1 MHSQLENLVV
11 WKIISIFA
19 AEILNNYVVMRKVI
33 DIKEQPITTNSGL
46 KLIRRVTTILM
57 PNGKYRHPVD
67 YYDAS
72 NEPVLIT
79 TEERNRRRVPVY
91 PEVL

>member
-1 MHSQLENLVV
+1 MAN
-11 WKIISIFA
+11 FA
-19 AEILNNYVVMRKVI
+19 ELKAKMIAMRKVI
-33 DIKEQPITTNSGL
+33 NVQEQPITTNSGL

-57 PNGKYRHPVD
+57 PNGKFRHPVD

-79 TEERNRRRVPVY
+79 KEERDRRRVPVY
-91 PEVL
+91 QEVI

>member
-1 MHSQLENLVV
+1 M
-11 WKIISIFA
+11 K
-19 AEILNNYVVMRKVI
+19 NYVSSQQKYDVIMRKVVNI
-33 DIKEQPITTNSGL
+33 AEQPITTNSGL

-67 YYDAS
+67 YYDAT

-79 TEERNRRRVPVY
+79 KEEKERRRIPVY
-91 PEVL
+91 EEVM

>member
-1 MHSQLENLVV
+1 
-11 WKIISIFA
+11 
-19 AEILNNYVVMRKVI
+19 MRKVI
-33 DIKEQPITTNSGL
+33 NIMEQPITTHSGL

-57 PNGKYRHPVD
+57 PNGKLRHPVD

-79 TEERNRRRVPVY
+79 EEERNRRRVPVY
-91 PEVL
+91 QEVI

>member
-1 MHSQLENLVV
+1 MSMLMV
-11 WKIISIFA
+11 
-19 AEILNNYVVMRKVI
+19 RKVI
-33 DIKEQPITTNSGL
+33 NIKEQPITTNSGM

-72 NEPVLIT
+72 SDPVLIT
-79 TEERNRRRVPVY
+79 EEERDRRRVPVY
-91 PEVL
+91 QEVI

>member
-1 MHSQLENLVV
+1 
-11 WKIISIFA
+11 
-19 AEILNNYVVMRKVI
+19 MRKVI
-33 DIKEQPITTNSGL
+33 NVQEQPITTNSGL

-57 PNGKYRHPVD
+57 PNGKLRHPVD

-79 TEERNRRRVPVY
+79 KEERNRRRVPVY
-91 PEVL
+91 QEVI

>member
-1 MHSQLENLVV
+1 
-11 WKIISIFA
+11 
-19 AEILNNYVVMRKVI
+19 MRKVI
-33 DIKEQPITTNSGL
+33 KVIEQPITTNSGL

-67 YYDAS
+67 YYDAA

-79 TEERNRRRVPVY
+79 REERERRRVPIY
-91 PEVL
+91 NEVI

>member
-1 MHSQLENLVV
+1 
-11 WKIISIFA
+11 
-19 AEILNNYVVMRKVI
+19 MRKVI
-33 DIKEQPITTNSGL
+33 NVNEQPVTTNSGL

-57 PNGKYRHPVD
+57 PNGKFRHPVD

-79 TEERNRRRVPVY
+79 LEERKRRRVPVY
-91 PEVL
+91 EEVI

>member
-1 MHSQLENLVV
+1 M
-11 WKIISIFA
+11 
-19 AEILNNYVVMRKVI
+19 EIMRKVI
-33 DIKEQPITTNSGL
+33 GVKEQPITTNSGL

-57 PNGKYRHPVD
+57 PNGKLRNPVD

-79 TEERNRRRVPVY
+79 KEERARRRVPVY
-91 PEVL
+91 KEII